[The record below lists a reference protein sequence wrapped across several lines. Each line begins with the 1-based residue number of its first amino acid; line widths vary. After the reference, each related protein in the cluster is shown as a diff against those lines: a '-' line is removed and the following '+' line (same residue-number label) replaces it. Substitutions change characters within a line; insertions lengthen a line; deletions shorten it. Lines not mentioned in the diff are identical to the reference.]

1 MNITK
6 KKIQVFRKDNKRKNK
21 ILEVGCSSGFML
33 FDLKKKA
40 IFVMGLNPLVFSKIF
55 EKKKDQIIF

>member
-1 MNITK
+1 
-6 KKIQVFRKDNKRKNK
+6 
-21 ILEVGCSSGFML
+21 ML

-55 EKKKDQIIF
+55 EKRKIKLFSDLNALTLRKNKYDIVMHFLF